1 MEEKREYLVK
11 GRILEKRF
19 SRIDRFLFILIL
31 LLLSMFIKSA
41 ETAISLAQDSEQM
54 DLFKE
59 PKSIYSMIGIILG
72 DCLLIK
78 FSQIENRK
86 RITFVFFFFK

>member
-11 GRILEKRF
+11 GRILEKKF
-19 SRIDRFLFILIL
+19 SRIDRFLFLLIL

-59 PKSIYSMIGIILG
+59 AKSIYSMIGIILG
-72 DCLLIK
+72 DCLL
-78 FSQIENRK
+78 
-86 RITFVFFFFK
+86 